1 MAESGL
7 DVAACL
13 AQVRQRNEDAARA
26 LVEHLY
32 PLVIKIVR
40 AHRPRRLD
48 ETDLAQ
54 EIFMK
59 MFAHLEQYRGVV
71 PFEHWVSRVAVST
84 CLDRL
89 RAQKRRPELRWAD
102 LSENEAQLLDA
113 VLSAQNEPHP
123 GQALAAREI
132 VGQLLDALSPADRL
146 VVQLLDL
153 EERSIAEI
161 QALTG
166 WNATLIKVRAFRARR
181 KMKNHLAQMEKAERH
196 EQNK

>member
-13 AQVRQRNEDAARA
+13 VRVRQRNEDAARV

-40 AHRPRRLD
+40 AHRPSRLD

-59 MFAHLEQYRGVV
+59 MFANLEQYRGVV
-71 PFEHWVSRVAVST
+71 PFEHWVSRVAVTT

-89 RAQKRRPELRWAD
+89 RAQKRRPVRF
-102 LSENEAQLLDA
+102 
-113 VLSAQNEPHP
+113 SAPQR
-123 GQALAAREI
+123 GQ
-132 VGQLLDALSPADRL
+132 
-146 VVQLLDL
+146 
-153 EERSIAEI
+153 ERSGIVEMCPCVIGQRQSTSAR
-161 QALTG
+161 QAPEARA
-166 WNATLIKVRAFRARR
+166 ATCRAQRA
-181 KMKNHLAQMEKAERH
+181 
-196 EQNK
+196 

>member
-13 AQVRQRNEDAARA
+13 VRVRQRNEDTARA

-48 ETDLAQ
+48 ENDLAQ

-59 MFAHLEQYRGVV
+59 MFANLEQYRGVV
-71 PFEHWVSRVAVST
+71 PFEHWVSRVAVTT

-102 LSENEAQLLDA
+102 LTETEADLLDA
-113 VLSAQNEPHP
+113 VLSAQNVPHP
-123 GQALAAREI
+123 SQSLAAREV
-132 VGQLLDALSPADRL
+132 VGKLMDALSPADRL

-161 QALTG
+161 
-166 WNATLIKVRAFRARR
+166 
-181 KMKNHLAQMEKAERH
+181 
-196 EQNK
+196 